1 MYKFV
6 LSVFCCL
13 FFGASSNAFAAD
25 PHFSNVKV
33 SAFKSGVYTVSSGGS
48 DVDVKFFCVRVKK
61 SNFEKDACVTSQFG
75 KAKEAFDSMHSI
87 AYSSYLA
94 RADVKAFIIDNS
106 FTDTNFIADNSPHML
121 TQLSTCDLTS
131 CF

>member
-1 MYKFV
+1 MYKIV

-13 FFGASSNAFAAD
+13 FFGASSSAFAAD
-25 PHFSNVKV
+25 PHFSNVKI

-48 DVDVKFFCVRVKK
+48 DVNVKFFCVRIKK
-61 SNFEKDACVTSQFG
+61 SGFEKNACVTSNFG
-75 KAKEAFDSMHSI
+75 KAKEAFDSLYSV

-94 RADVKAFIIDNS
+94 RSDVKAFIIDNS
-106 FTDTNFIADNSPHML
+106 FTDTNFIADNSAHML
-121 TQLSTCDLTS
+121 TQLSTCDSSS